1 MAKLRVY
8 ELAREF
14 EVKTEELIQL
24 LREMELPVRSH
35 MSSLDD
41 GQVARIRTRLER
53 DKRRPDSASKDEAG
67 GRRRRRR
74 RVVETPIE
82 PTLPVGEP
90 DEAAEIVEEPPAELV
105 ASARVDSPADWRATA
120 IEEKA
125 AKLFKDLPSEP
136 PVEVEGKGDM
146 EAAPPIDPFAETPV
160 TLEPT
165 SVETEPLKSVIRKDE
180 KAALTK
186 KAPLAAP
193 AEGEKQQAGTVR
205 IQAEGYT
212 LDGRRRRR
220 GRKKKRT
227 RVDQEAVQENIKKTL
242 AKMDSGSGTTKRR
255 RRASAEDRELAE
267 AEVQRLAEEERL
279 TVRVAEFLTVAELAN
294 LMQVPAGEIITSAF
308 KNLGLMVTINQRLD
322 FDQIELI
329 TEEFGFNTAREEE
342 YGAEL
347 VGEVE
352 PIDPSQL
359 VPRPPVV
366 TVMGHVDHG
375 KTSLLDQIRKT
386 NVIAGEAGGITQHI
400 GAYHVV
406 VNGGRSISF
415 LDTPG
420 HAAFT
425 AMRARGADLTDIVIL
440 VVAADDGVMPQ
451 TEEAISHAK
460 NAGKPIVVA
469 VNKIDLPAANPTKV
483 KQELLE
489 HEVVVE
495 EFGGEVLSSE
505 ISAKSGEGM
514 DDLLE
519 KVLLQAEL
527 LELRADPNQP
537 ARGTVV
543 EAELDKGKGAVAT
556 VLITD
561 GTLRVG
567 DGFVAGVYS
576 GRVRALLDERGNTVT
591 SAGPGTPVRV
601 LGFEGVAQAGE
612 SMIVLD
618 YERAREITAKRQQIE
633 RERDI
638 RRKSKAVRLE
648 DVFEQVQAGASAQLN
663 LIMKGDTDGSVQALS
678 DELERLSTDEVEVK
692 VIHRGVGAVNG
703 SDVLLAQATGAIII
717 GFHVRPEPKAR
728 ALAEREGVD
737 IRTYRVIYEA
747 AEEVRSAL
755 EGLLAPEEREVI
767 LGAADIRELFKVPKV
782 GTVAGCYVTEGVIG
796 RNARIRVLREHV
808 VVYEGK
814 LASLRRFKDDVKEVK
829 SGFECGMAVENY
841 NDVKVGDVLE
851 SFTVELVA
859 RTLGEP
865 VTAPAG
871 AAGDRGESS
880 EDT

>member
-146 EAAPPIDPFAETPV
+146 EAPAPPIDPFAETPV

-165 SVETEPLKSVIRKDE
+165 SVETEPLKPVIRKDE
-180 KAALTK
+180 IAARTK
-186 KAPLAAP
+186 EAPPAAS
-193 AEGEKQQAGTVR
+193 AEQRQTGTVR

-212 LDGRRRRR
+212 LDGHRRRR

-227 RVDQEAVQENIKKTL
+227 RVDQDAVQENIKKTL

-329 TEEFGFNTAREEE
+329 TEEFGFNAAREEE

-543 EAELDKGKGAVAT
+543 EAELDKGMGAVAT

>member
-105 ASARVDSPADWRATA
+105 ASARVDSPAGSRATA

-146 EAAPPIDPFAETPV
+146 EAPAPPIDPFAETPV

-165 SVETEPLKSVIRKDE
+165 SVETEPLKPVIRKDE
-180 KAALTK
+180 IAARTK
-186 KAPLAAP
+186 EASPAAS
-193 AEGEKQQAGTVR
+193 AEQRQAGTVR

-212 LDGRRRRR
+212 LDGHRRRR

-227 RVDQEAVQENIKKTL
+227 RVDQDAVQENIKKTL

>member
-146 EAAPPIDPFAETPV
+146 EAPAPPIDPFAETPV

-165 SVETEPLKSVIRKDE
+165 SVETEPLKPVIRKDE
-180 KAALTK
+180 IAARTK
-186 KAPLAAP
+186 EAPPAAS
-193 AEGEKQQAGTVR
+193 AEQRQTGTVR

-212 LDGRRRRR
+212 LDGHRRRR

-227 RVDQEAVQENIKKTL
+227 RVDQDAVQENIKKTL

-329 TEEFGFNTAREEE
+329 TEEFGFNAAREEE

-543 EAELDKGKGAVAT
+543 EAELDKGMGAVAT

-851 SFTVELVA
+851 SFTIEHVA

-871 AAGDRGESS
+871 AAGGRGESS

>member
-74 RVVETPIE
+74 RVVEAPIE

-105 ASARVDSPADWRATA
+105 ASARVDSPADSRATA

-146 EAAPPIDPFAETPV
+146 EAPAPPIDPFAETPV

-165 SVETEPLKSVIRKDE
+165 SVETEPLKPVIRKDE
-180 KAALTK
+180 IAARTK
-186 KAPLAAP
+186 EAPPAAS
-193 AEGEKQQAGTVR
+193 AEQRQTGTVR

-212 LDGRRRRR
+212 LDGHRRRR

-227 RVDQEAVQENIKKTL
+227 RVDQDAVQENIKKTL

-543 EAELDKGKGAVAT
+543 EAELDKGMGAVAT

-851 SFTVELVA
+851 SFRVELVA

>member
-105 ASARVDSPADWRATA
+105 ASARVDSPADSRATA

-136 PVEVEGKGDM
+136 PVEGKGDM
-146 EAAPPIDPFAETPV
+146 EAPAPPIDPFAETPV

-165 SVETEPLKSVIRKDE
+165 SVETEPLKPVIRKDE
-180 KAALTK
+180 IAARTK
-186 KAPLAAP
+186 EAPPAAS
-193 AEGEKQQAGTVR
+193 AEQRQTGTVR

-212 LDGRRRRR
+212 LDGHRRRR

-227 RVDQEAVQENIKKTL
+227 RVDQDAVQENIKKTL

-294 LMQVPAGEIITSAF
+294 LMQVPAAEIITSAF

-329 TEEFGFNTAREEE
+329 TEEFGFNAAREEE

-543 EAELDKGKGAVAT
+543 EAELDKGMGAVAT

-851 SFTVELVA
+851 SFTIEHVA

>member
-146 EAAPPIDPFAETPV
+146 EAPAPPIDPFAETPV

-165 SVETEPLKSVIRKDE
+165 SVETEPLKPVIRKDE
-180 KAALTK
+180 IAARTK
-186 KAPLAAP
+186 EAPPAAS
-193 AEGEKQQAGTVR
+193 AEQRQTGTVR

-212 LDGRRRRR
+212 LDGHRRRR

-227 RVDQEAVQENIKKTL
+227 RVDQDAVQENIKKTL

-543 EAELDKGKGAVAT
+543 EAELDKGMGAVAT

-648 DVFEQVQAGASAQLN
+648 DVFEQLQAGASAQLN

>member
-1 MAKLRVY
+1 M
-8 ELAREF
+8 
-14 EVKTEELIQL
+14 
-24 LREMELPVRSH
+24 
-35 MSSLDD
+35 
-41 GQVARIRTRLER
+41 
-53 DKRRPDSASKDEAG
+53 
-67 GRRRRRR
+67 
-74 RVVETPIE
+74 
-82 PTLPVGEP
+82 
-90 DEAAEIVEEPPAELV
+90 
-105 ASARVDSPADWRATA
+105 
-120 IEEKA
+120 
-125 AKLFKDLPSEP
+125 
-136 PVEVEGKGDM
+136 
-146 EAAPPIDPFAETPV
+146 
-160 TLEPT
+160 EPT
-165 SVETEPLKSVIRKDE
+165 SVETEPLKPVIRKDE
-180 KAALTK
+180 IAALTRE
-186 KAPLAAP
+186 APPAAP
-193 AEGEKQQAGTVR
+193 AEKSQQSQPGTVR

-212 LDGRRRRR
+212 LDGHRRRR

-329 TEEFGFNTAREEE
+329 TEEFGFNAAREEE

-543 EAELDKGKGAVAT
+543 EAELDKGMGAVAT

-851 SFTVELVA
+851 SFTIEHVA

>member
-146 EAAPPIDPFAETPV
+146 EAPAPPIDPFAETPV

-165 SVETEPLKSVIRKDE
+165 SVETEPLKPVIRKDE
-180 KAALTK
+180 IAARTK
-186 KAPLAAP
+186 EAPPAAS
-193 AEGEKQQAGTVR
+193 AEQPQAGTVR

-212 LDGRRRRR
+212 LDGHRRRR

-227 RVDQEAVQENIKKTL
+227 RVDQDAVQENIKKTL

-648 DVFEQVQAGASAQLN
+648 DVFEQLQAGASAQLN

-851 SFTVELVA
+851 SFKVELVA